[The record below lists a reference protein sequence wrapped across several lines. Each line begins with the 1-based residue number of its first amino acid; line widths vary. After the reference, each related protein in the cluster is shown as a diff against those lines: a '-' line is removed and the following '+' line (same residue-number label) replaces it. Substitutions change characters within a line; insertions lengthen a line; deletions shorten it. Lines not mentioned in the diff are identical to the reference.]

1 MNHSNGNHNFKLD
14 LKPSS
19 GFSLSGFSLIEVLVA
34 LSLMMVAGLAMT
46 TMMYNQMKE
55 IKAMQE
61 KMATVELG
69 TNIVKTLTSSSICR
83 FLMSDPSQS
92 SVSLTPNRSA
102 DTIDAT
108 SAATL
113 AATTIT
119 FQRLPA
125 AASITAIPVARVGD
139 AVSVNTPDFK
149 VTSMKF
155 KNFTA
160 NGIDQYLADLEV
172 NFTQPPLA
180 VRSLKPFIL
189 EKVNFTTLGAAPI
202 NAKSFTDC
210 SAPRGPGA
218 QLRRYSFYYTGSV
231 QTFTVPAG
239 VTSAFVSMAG
249 GGATGLGWRI
259 TNALITGSS
268 GGYVVSHP
276 LTLIP
281 GDTLSITVGSA
292 GANFPTVNTGTPASP
307 GPPYFIYTYPTGD
320 DGLGGYPGTLSKIT
334 SSVLGG
340 TLVECSGGSGATTA
354 GIDAYSGGMVP
365 GPLTGAV
372 FGGGTPPFPAPN
384 REAIDSIY
392 HGAWGTPGHCGV
404 YGGSV
409 TGFGSPG
416 ISYWATAGS
425 GILGSGS
432 WYGGATPL
440 KYGSGGGISIT
451 GCYITSTVVGTCINP
466 GAAENGV
473 VHLDVLY

>member
-1 MNHSNGNHNFKLD
+1 MSQLIRNSDFKSKLNSN
-14 LKPSS
+14 S
-19 GFSLSGFSLIEVLVA
+19 GFSLVEVLVA

-46 TMMYNQMKE
+46 TMMHNQMKE

-92 SVSLTPNRSA
+92 SVSSTPNRSA

-108 SAATL
+108 NATTL
-113 AATTIT
+113 AASTIT

-125 AASITAIPVARVGD
+125 AASITAIPVAKVGD
-139 AVSVNTPDFK
+139 AASANTPNFK

-155 KNFTA
+155 KNFTS

-180 VRSLKPFIL
+180 VRSLKPFVL
-189 EKVNFTTLGAAPI
+189 EKVNFTTLGVAPI

-210 SAPRGPGA
+210 SAPRGPGP

-268 GGYVVSHP
+268 GGYVVSYP

-281 GDTLSITVGSA
+281 GDTLSITVGQA
-292 GANFPTVNTGTPASP
+292 GAAFPTVNTGTAATL
-307 GPPYFIYTYPTGD
+307 GPPYFIYTYPAGD
-320 DGLGGYPGTLSKIT
+320 DGLGGHPGTLSKIE
-334 SSVLGG
+334 SPILGS
-340 TLVECSGGSGATTA
+340 LIECSGGSGATTA

-372 FGGGTPPFPAPN
+372 FGSGTPPYSAPN
-384 REAIDSIY
+384 REALDSIY
-392 HGAWGTPGHCGV
+392 HGAWGTPGHCGA
-404 YGGSV
+404 YGGV
-409 TGFGSPG
+409 ITGFGSPG
-416 ISYWATAGS
+416 ISYWATAAT

-432 WYGGATPL
+432 WLGGSTPL
-440 KYGSGGGISIT
+440 KYGSGGGITIT
-451 GCYITSTVVGTCINP
+451 GCYITSTVVGTCVNP
-466 GAAENGV
+466 GAAQNGV